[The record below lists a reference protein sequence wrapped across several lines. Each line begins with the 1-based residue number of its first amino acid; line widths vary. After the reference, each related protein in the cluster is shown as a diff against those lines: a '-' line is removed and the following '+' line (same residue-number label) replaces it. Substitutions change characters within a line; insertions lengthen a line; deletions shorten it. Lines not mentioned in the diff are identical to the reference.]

1 MAHII
6 YNFLP
11 CQLANTF
18 SICLFY
24 RPPSSSVSIFDNLCT
39 TLQMVNPA
47 QFSTFL
53 LLGDFN
59 VNFYN
64 PQHHLFS
71 HVNDILYSYSL
82 VQVVPSFTHV
92 SPNGSTSLI
101 DLALLSDTSCLSSKL
116 YHTPTIVILDH
127 LGLSL
132 SIKWKNST
140 NPTYSKSRRIWI
152 YKDADFSKLVTL
164 FKQRTGTPFFL
175 MM

>member
-1 MAHII
+1 
-6 YNFLP
+6 
-11 CQLANTF
+11 
-18 SICLFY
+18 
-24 RPPSSSVSIFDNLCT
+24 
-39 TLQMVNPA
+39 MVNPA

-53 LLGDFN
+53 LLG

-71 HVNDILYSYSL
+71 HVNDILYSFSL
-82 VQVVPSFTHV
+82 VQVVPSFTYV

-101 DLALLSDTSCLSSKL
+101 DLALLSDTSCLQSCTTLPPLSSS
-116 YHTPTIVILDH
+116 DH

-140 NPTYSKSRRIWI
+140 NPTYSKSRCIWI
-152 YKDADFSKLVTL
+152 YKDADFSTL